1 MNIFFQRKQFNLQ
14 LCLEKIK
21 QKKRSAKVRGNVCL
35 GLQMG
40 TSSEFMVLVS
50 RTRVRPSPS
59 DPQDSEVTVPSFL
72 LTRPLEAKVESHQ
85 QHHLVAKPLVP
96 TLSTPLHTRPS
107 VGCRDR
113 ALSTLRFGQEAD
125 TSPLKLPHKSWK
137 YIEQRVPFPVHASR
151 RSYQAFILSQALR
164 EGNAANHF
172 SE

>member
-1 MNIFFQRKQFNLQ
+1 M
-14 LCLEKIK
+14 EKIK

-35 GLQMG
+35 CLQMG
-40 TSSEFMVLVS
+40 TSSEFVVLVS

-59 DPQDSEVTVPSFL
+59 DPQDSEVTVPPFL

-85 QHHLVAKPLVP
+85 QHHLVAKPLMP
-96 TLSTPLHTRPS
+96 TLSTPLHTRAS
-107 VGCRDR
+107 VGCGGR
-113 ALSTLRFGQEAD
+113 ALSSLRFGQEAD

-137 YIEQRVPFPVHASR
+137 YIEQRVPFPAHASR
-151 RSYQAFILSQALR
+151 RSYQAFILSQALW